1 MSVLW
6 YLLVGAVVGVVARI
20 LLPGRQ
26 KLGFIMTVLLGA
38 LGAFL
43 AGLLGQWQGWY
54 TFPSWLGF
62 GAAVV
67 VAMILIGIYSG
78 SKRGW

>member
-6 YLLVGAVVGVVARI
+6 YLLIGAVIGVIARI

-26 KLGFIMTVLLGA
+26 RLGFIMTVILGA

-43 AGLLGQWQGWY
+43 AGLIGQYLGWY

-62 GAAVV
+62 GAAIV
-67 VAMILIGIYSG
+67 VAMILIGLYSG
-78 SKRGW
+78 SKRGS

>member
-1 MSVLW
+1 MGVLW
-6 YLLVGAVVGVVARI
+6 YLLIGAVVGVIARI

-26 KLGFIMTVLLGA
+26 RLGLIMTVLLGA

-43 AGLLGQWQGWY
+43 AGLLGQWQDWY

-62 GAAVV
+62 GAAIV

-78 SKRGW
+78 SRRH